1 MTADPVLRVDALT
14 TGYLHAP
21 VLRDLTIEVGDEIV
35 AVLGANGAGK
45 TTLLRALSGDL
56 KLWSG
61 SIALDGRVLGRAS
74 TWDRA
79 RAGMAHVPEGR
90 HVFTAM
96 TVRDNLEV
104 AGLVARKGRFGVDDV
119 YGFFPRLAERR
130 SQLAGSLS
138 GGEQQM
144 LVVGRAL
151 MGDPR
156 LLLVDEM
163 SAGLAPVTA
172 RLLVETLREI
182 HAAGVA
188 MLLVEQSPHL
198 IEDVV
203 DRVYV
208 LERGT
213 VTTEGTID
221 DIGGVARLAE
231 IYLAAR

>member
-1 MTADPVLRVDALT
+1 MLHVDVLT

-21 VLRDLTIEVGDEIV
+21 VLRDVTVSVGDEIV

-56 KLWSG
+56 RAWSG
-61 SIALDGRVLGRAS
+61 SVSLGGQALGRMS

-90 HVFTAM
+90 HVFAAM
-96 TVRDNLEV
+96 SVADNLEV
-104 AGLVARKGRFGVDDV
+104 AGLVARRGRFGVDDV

-130 SQLAGSLS
+130 TQLAGSLS

-144 LVVGRAL
+144 LVIGRAL

-172 RLLVETLREI
+172 RLLVETLRDI

-198 IEDVV
+198 IEDAV

-213 VTTEGTID
+213 VATEGTIAE
-221 DIGGVARLAE
+221 IGGVSRLAE
-231 IYLAAR
+231 IYLAAG

>member
-1 MTADPVLRVDALT
+1 MSDHPVLRVDALT

-21 VLRDLTIEVGDEIV
+21 VLRDLSIDVGDEIV

-56 KLWSG
+56 KVWSG
-61 SIALDGRVLGRAS
+61 SIALDGRLLGKAS
-74 TWDRA
+74 PWDRA
-79 RAGMAHVPEGR
+79 KAGLAHVPEGR

-96 TVRDNLEV
+96 TVADNLEV
-104 AGLVARKGRFGVDDV
+104 AGLIGRGGRFSRDDV
-119 YGFFPRLAERR
+119 FGFFPRLAERR
-130 SQLAGSLS
+130 NQLAGSLS

-151 MGDPR
+151 MSDPR

-172 RLLVETLREI
+172 RALVETLRNI

-213 VTTEGTID
+213 VTAQGTVAE
-221 DIGGVARLAE
+221 IGGVEGLAQL
-231 IYLAAR
+231 YLAAR